1 MRNWGKWYSFLL
13 VGLALLL
20 LSFNMGCGQSEA
32 YQEGYEAGYEADYKT
47 GYEAG
52 YKTGYEA
59 GYEAGYK
66 ASLDQSGADTVPPPS
81 IEPEQIPKVEPP
93 KADLPGAIS
102 WDKAISH
109 VGERATVY
117 GPVAGTFYGSSV
129 KGRPT
134 FLNIGED
141 HPSKKRFTVV
151 IWGQNRGNFPQPPES
166 YYRGKTIS
174 VTGLITEYEGIAQ
187 IEVTDP
193 SQIQE
198 Q

>member
-1 MRNWGKWYSFLL
+1 MKSKLKWRSI
-13 VGLALLL
+13 LLL
-20 LSFNMGCGQSEA
+20 GLILVLVISAIGCGQSQSEA
-32 YQEGYEAGYEADYKT
+32 YQHGYNDGFKAGLA
-47 GYEAG
+47 
-52 YKTGYEA
+52 
-59 GYEAGYK
+59 
-66 ASLDQSGADTVPPPS
+66 QSGVGTVTPPS
-81 IEPEQIPKVEPP
+81 TTPEVSPKTEPSPTP
-93 KADLPGAIS
+93 KADLPAGAIS